1 MDEVRKSIF
10 DNLSQI
16 QTFPFEEKKVTQE
29 CYLPVMDHR
38 NKTKQVPDILDI
50 NNTLMRCL
58 VKNLALFGLGLH
70 IYAGEDMPFGMPTHA
85 SEVDPE
91 TGEIKETTKVPVASS
106 QSKAGSNGT
115 SSTFAAAIARVG
127 KLQAAEM
134 SNAKRMAPMLF
145 QGAELE
151 RYQEALAAREKE
163 LASPVAATA
172 ATSAAP
178 SGLPI

>member
-1 MDEVRKSIF
+1 M
-10 DNLSQI
+10 
-16 QTFPFEEKKVTQE
+16 TQE
-29 CYLPVMDHR
+29 LLASDGSPEQG
-38 NKTKQVPDILDI
+38 KAGPDILDI

-58 VKNLALFGLGLH
+58 VKNLALGLGLH

-91 TGEIKETTKVPVASS
+91 TGEIKETTKVPVVSS
-106 QSKAGSNGT
+106 QSKAGGNGT

-163 LASPVAATA
+163 LASPVTATA